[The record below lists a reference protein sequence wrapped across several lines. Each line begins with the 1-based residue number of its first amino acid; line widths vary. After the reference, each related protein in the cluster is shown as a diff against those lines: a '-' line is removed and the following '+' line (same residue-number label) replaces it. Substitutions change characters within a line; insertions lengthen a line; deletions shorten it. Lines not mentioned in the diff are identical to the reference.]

1 MESGANE
8 KDYKALLEK
17 VGIEQFR
24 ERLSELIRS
33 AESFISNAGYEK
45 DVQCNER
52 IMLSVVLDYYADIE
66 RLKEFHKIKNVR
78 TEKIF
83 AYLIAWILRRKPLQ
97 FIHYT
102 EIEKDI
108 YVNERFAVYIL
119 INERMPFDS
128 GKYVAP
134 KDENKLDAYIDLL
147 LYYFKYR
154 ECNPQAIE
162 LAIESFK
169 MGMLVKG

>member
-1 MESGANE
+1 MEATINE
-8 KDYKALLEK
+8 KDYRELLEK
-17 VGIEQFR
+17 VGEGKFR
-24 ERLSELIRS
+24 ERFSELVKT
-33 AESFISNAGYEK
+33 AEKFISEAGYEE
-45 DVQCNER
+45 DVECNER
-52 IMLSVVLDYYADIE
+52 IMLSVMLDYYSDIE
-66 RLKEFHKIKNVR
+66 RLKQFHQIEHVR

-83 AYLIAWILRRKPLQ
+83 AYLIAWIVRRKPLQ

-108 YVNERFAVYIL
+108 YVNERFAAYIL
-119 INERMPFDS
+119 LNECMPFGS
-128 GKYVAP
+128 GKYVESE
-134 KDENKLDAYIDLL
+134 DENKLDAYIDLL

>member
-1 MESGANE
+1 M
-8 KDYKALLEK
+8 
-17 VGIEQFR
+17 
-24 ERLSELIRS
+24 
-33 AESFISNAGYEK
+33 
-45 DVQCNER
+45 
-52 IMLSVVLDYYADIE
+52 
-66 RLKEFHKIKNVR
+66 KEFHKIKNVR

-119 INERMPFDS
+119 INECIPFES

-134 KDENKLDAYIDLL
+134 EDENKLDAYIDLL

-169 MGMLVKG
+169 MGILVKG